1 MLLFLQWITSWEQ
14 LAILQQ
20 REERVRRLGRSPSCK
35 LGKSRCGG
43 RPGGR
48 LKPDVKVTIE
58 GGRSPRLG
66 GDVVTSEDMSDF
78 VVAYL
83 EYEEHMHVVNE
94 DGRRGAHE
102 KARAGRFGDINDGC

>member
-66 GDVVTSEDMSDF
+66 GDVVTFNNIGEFLAAFS
-78 VVAYL
+78 
-83 EYEEHMHVVNE
+83 EYEHWMHVAN
-94 DGRRGAHE
+94 
-102 KARAGRFGDINDGC
+102 